1 MRRQI
6 ISLSILL
13 LLSFCSFAQAPWYH
27 STTIYQIYP
36 RSFYDS
42 DGDGIG
48 DLQGIINKL
57 DYIKQTG
64 FQTIWVS
71 PFYVSPQQD
80 HGYDVADYC
89 DITPEYGTLEL
100 AQKLIDE
107 VHARDMHILFDM
119 VLNHTS
125 DQHPWFVE
133 SASSKDNPKADWYV
147 WQDGDGKGPPNNW
160 KSMIGGAAW
169 HYSPQRDQWYYAA
182 FLPFQPDLNYHNPE
196 VKEAMFN
203 VVRFWLDRGVDGFR
217 LDLFNSMLE
226 DPEFKDN
233 PFSWTMIF
241 NEDEGF
247 FQKME
252 NTLNYSATYTFA
264 GELRKVMDEYSQ
276 PQRFLLGEVF
286 GDYQQIKDYTGHG
299 SDKLHLAF
307 LFDMLAFD
315 LEADYFRQK
324 LAEREEYFPK
334 PYMPVY
340 AFSNHDRKRSI
351 SRMDNDPAK
360 AKLLATFQLTARGV
374 PVVYMGE
381 ELGMTQARIPLK
393 EAQDPLAIKYGWL
406 PQFMVNMSDESLN
419 RDECR
424 TPVQWDTTT
433 NAGFTKAGVTP
444 WLPVQPDYPTVNAAT
459 EMSDSTSL
467 WWCFHDLLQLR
478 EEHAALHDGTLS
490 LVEFDNSK
498 DILAYTRSTKQEQ
511 MLILLNFSGKAQTVD
526 LQNYS
531 GKIVYST
538 YLSNGTL
545 LSGNNTLPPF
555 GTAVVQ
561 LGEK

>member
-1 MRRQI
+1 MRVRTI
-6 ISLSILL
+6 AVLILISLG
-13 LLSFCSFAQAPWYH
+13 CFAQTPWYH

-89 DITPEYGTLEL
+89 DIAPEYGTLAL

-125 DQHPWFVE
+125 EQHPWFVE
-133 SASSKDNPKADWYV
+133 SSSSKDNPKADWYV
-147 WQDGDGKGPPNNW
+147 WQDGDGNGPPNNW
-160 KSMIGGAAW
+160 KSMIGGKAW
-169 HYSPQRDQWYYAA
+169 HYSPERDQWYYAA

-203 VVRFWLDRGVDGFR
+203 IVRFWLDRGVDGFR

-264 GELRKVMDEYSQ
+264 GELRKVMDEYDQ

-286 GDYQQIKDYTGHG
+286 GDYQQIKDYTGNG

-307 LFDMLAFD
+307 LFDMLTFD

-424 TPVQWDTTT
+424 TPVQWDTTA

-444 WLPVQPDYPTVNAAT
+444 WLPVQPDYPTVNATT
-459 EMSDSTSL
+459 EMADNTSL
-467 WWCFHDLLQLR
+467 WWCFHDLLALR
-478 EEHAALHDGTLS
+478 ETHPALHNGYLK
-490 LVEFDNSK
+490 LAELDNSK
-498 DILAYTRSTKQEQ
+498 HILAYERSTDQERI
-511 MLILLNFSGKAQTVD
+511 LVLLNFSGKAQSVD
-526 LQNYS
+526 LQHFS
-531 GKIVYST
+531 GSVLFST
-538 YLSNGTL
+538 YLNNGTFV
-545 LSGNNTLPPF
+545 SGKNTLPAY
-555 GTAVVQ
+555 GTVVIQ
-561 LGEK
+561 LGGK

>member
-1 MRRQI
+1 MTTRSFI
-6 ISLSILL
+6 TIVYVLISLGT
-13 LLSFCSFAQAPWYH
+13 FAQTPWYH
-27 STTIYQIYP
+27 STSIFQIYP

-42 DGDGIG
+42 DNDGIG

-71 PFYVSPQQD
+71 PFYLSPQRD
-80 HGYDVADYC
+80 HGYDVQDYC
-89 DITPEYGTLEL
+89 AIAPEYGTMEL

-147 WQDGDGKGPPNNW
+147 WQDGDGNGPPNNW
-160 KSMIGGAAW
+160 KSMIGGKAW
-169 HYSPQRDQWYYAA
+169 HYSPERDQWYYAA

-203 VVRFWLDRGVDGFR
+203 IVRFWLDRGVDGFR
-217 LDLFNSMLE
+217 LDLFNSMME
-226 DPEFKDN
+226 DPEFEDN
-233 PFSWTMIF
+233 PFSWTMMF

-264 GELRKVMDEYSQ
+264 SELRQVMDEYDQ

-286 GDYQQIKDYTGHG
+286 GDYQQIKGYMGNG

-307 LFDMLAFD
+307 LFDMLTFD
-315 LEADYFRQK
+315 FEAEYFHQK

-351 SRMDNDPAK
+351 SRIDNDLVK

-424 TPVQWDTTT
+424 TPVQWDTTA
-433 NAGFTKAGVTP
+433 NAGFSKAGVKT
-444 WLPVQPDYPTVNAAT
+444 WLPVQPDYITVNASS
-459 EMSDSTSL
+459 EMADSNSL
-467 WWCFHDLLQLR
+467 WYTFHQLLSIREQHPALNNGDLNLIEQGDPEYIVAYKR
-478 EEHAALHDGTLS
+478 SSADEQV
-490 LVEFDNSK
+490 LVV
-498 DILAYTRSTKQEQ
+498 
-511 MLILLNFSGKAQTVD
+511 LNFGKKEQTVALNELSGKV
-526 LQNYS
+526 L
-531 GKIVYST
+531 YST
-538 YLSNGTL
+538 YLNSNTAVTSVTNIPAYGTL
-545 LSGNNTLPPF
+545 VLKLN
-555 GTAVVQ
+555 
-561 LGEK
+561 

>member
-1 MRRQI
+1 MSKQL

-13 LLSFCSFAQAPWYH
+13 LLSFCSFAQTPWYH

-89 DITPEYGTLEL
+89 NIAPEYGTLEL

-125 DQHPWFVE
+125 EQHPWFVE
-133 SASSKDNPKADWYV
+133 SSSSKDNPKADWYV
-147 WQDGDGKGPPNNW
+147 WQDGDGNGPPNNW
-160 KSMIGGAAW
+160 KSMIGGKAW
-169 HYSPQRDQWYYAA
+169 HYSPERDQWYYAA
-182 FLPFQPDLNYHNPE
+182 FLPFQPDLNYHHPE

-203 VVRFWLDRGVDGFR
+203 IVRFWLDRGVDGFR

-233 PFSWTMIF
+233 PFSWTMMF

-252 NTLNYSATYTFA
+252 HTLNYSATYTFA

-286 GDYQQIKDYTGHG
+286 GDYQQIKDYTGNG

-307 LFDMLAFD
+307 LFDMLTFD

-467 WWCFHDLLQLR
+467 WWSFHDLLQLR
-478 EEHAALHDGTLS
+478 GEHAALHDGALS
-490 LVEFDNSK
+490 LVELDNSK
-498 DILAYTRSTKQEQ
+498 NILAYTRSTEKEQ
-511 MLILLNFSGKAQTVD
+511 LLVLLNFSGKAQVVD
-526 LQNYS
+526 LQNHS
-531 GKIVYST
+531 GAVLYST
-538 YLSNGTL
+538 YLSNGTFM
-545 LSGNNTLPPF
+545 SGNNTLPPY
-555 GTAVVQ
+555 GAAVVQ
-561 LGEK
+561 LGKK